1 GCSTGPPAR
10 DVATQIAALRKAP
23 RVGTEALAEPTAV
36 WRFYKARRSV
46 PAWHDRADDVIA
58 AIRATDADGLDP
70 NAYHL
75 KAIET
80 LLDQRRSPPRTALN
94 EAKLDVLL
102 ADAMASVADDV
113 HYGHVVPSQVNP
125 EWTADPR
132 D

>member
-1 GCSTGPPAR
+1 
-10 DVATQIAALRKAP
+10 
-23 RVGTEALAEPTAV
+23 
-36 WRFYKARRSV
+36 
-46 PAWHDRADDVIA
+46 DRADDVIA

-132 D
+132 DGAPPLDSVLTAIARSGSIPSAI